1 MVNRLGIYPASLT
14 ITLQP
19 NIQTIITDQ
28 MKPKFTDEE
37 LVIQLSESNK
47 RAFEEIYDRYWYKLF
62 CISFHQTGS
71 KEESEELV
79 HDLFESI
86 WKRRLESKISHLSS
100 YLVFALKYLIV
111 NHIKSQITWR
121 KYQEYVLLNKMHE
134 ISSTEENIQFNDL
147 SEAIDKAM
155 KKLPEKTSRVFQLSR
170 FENQSVKSI
179 AKELHISEKAVE
191 YHITKSL
198 KVLKDNLWIYQTDN

>member
-1 MVNRLGIYPASLT
+1 MKLT
-14 ITLQP
+14 
-19 NIQTIITDQ
+19 
-28 MKPKFTDEE
+28 FTDEQ
-37 LVIQLSESNK
+37 LVVQLFESNK

-62 CISFHQTGS
+62 CIAFHQIGS
-71 KEESEELV
+71 KEEAEELV
-79 HDLFESI
+79 HDLFESL
-86 WKRRLESKISHLSS
+86 WKKRSETNINHLSS
-100 YLVFALKYLIV
+100 YLVIAMKYLIV
-111 NHIKSQITWR
+111 NHVKSKITWR

-134 ISSTEENIQFNDL
+134 ISTTEENIQFNDL

-191 YHITKSL
+191 YHITRSL
-198 KVLKDNLWIYQTDN
+198 KVLKDNLSAYHTDN